1 MNITRTFENNVFV
14 FKKKSKKIIDL
25 NILDRIKSLKIPP
38 AYTNVKISSK
48 SSSKIQA
55 IGIDTKKR
63 KQYVYHTNHTKK
75 QSKIK
80 FNDLIVFGK
89 KIIRIRKD
97 INNNIYKCF
106 KNNNLLKNKDC
117 VISII
122 LYLIDNCN
130 FRVGCEK
137 YKKLYNTYG
146 VTTLNKSHFKF
157 NKKSV
162 YINFVGKKGIINKT
176 KINNSNMCTILKILC
191 HSNKEFLFY
200 YTDDNEN
207 TYRITEKHIN
217 LFLKKYHKNL
227 TVKMFRTWNSNYI
240 LLKELLNYDIPN
252 TEKEAK
258 KNIVLSIKKAA
269 YKLHHSTN
277 VSKKSY
283 VNNDIV
289 ELYLHDIKKFK
300 KIIDF
305 FRKTNGNL
313 PSINRLL
320 NLILKMLN

>member
-1 MNITRTFENNVFV
+1 MNITRTFENNEFV
-14 FKKKSKKIIDL
+14 FKKRSKKINDL
-25 NILDRIKSLKIPP
+25 NTITRIKSLKIPP
-38 AYTNVKISSK
+38 AYTDVKISNNSL
-48 SSSKIQA
+48 SKIQA
-55 IGIDTKKR
+55 TGLDTKKR
-63 KQYVYHTNHTKK
+63 KQYIYHKNHTKK

-80 FNDLIVFGK
+80 FNDLMIFGK
-89 KIIRIRKD
+89 KIKRIRKD
-97 INNNIYKCF
+97 INNNIFKCS
-106 KNNNLLKNKDC
+106 KNSDLLKTKEC
-117 VISII
+117 IISII

-146 VTTLNKSHFKF
+146 VTTLNKTHFKF

-162 YINFVGKKGIINKT
+162 YINFVGKKGVINKT
-176 KINNSNMCTILKILC
+176 KITNSNVCSILKILC
-191 HSNKEFLFY
+191 HANKEFLFY
-200 YTDDNEN
+200 YTDDKGN

-217 LFLKKYHKNL
+217 IFLKKYNKNI

-240 LLKELLNYDIPN
+240 LLKELLNYDIPK

-258 KNIVLSIKKAA
+258 KNIKLSIKKAA
-269 YKLHHSTN
+269 AKLHHSSN

-283 VNNDIV
+283 LNNEIVTMYLNDITN
-289 ELYLHDIKKFK
+289 FK
-300 KIIDF
+300 KIIEY

>member
-1 MNITRTFENNVFV
+1 MNITRTFENNEYV
-14 FKKKSKKIIDL
+14 FKKKSKKIIDS
-25 NILDRIKSLKIPP
+25 NTLDRIKSLKIPP
-38 AYTNVKISSK
+38 AYTNVKISSN

-63 KQYVYHTNHTKK
+63 KQYLYHKNHTKK

-80 FNDLIVFGK
+80 FNDLIIFGK
-89 KIIRIRKD
+89 KIKRIRKD
-97 INNNIYKCF
+97 INNNIYKCS
-106 KNNNLLKNKDC
+106 KNKNFLKNKDC

-162 YINFVGKKGIINKT
+162 YINFIGKKGIINKT
-176 KINNSNMCTILKILC
+176 KINNYNVCAILKILC

-217 LFLKKYHKNL
+217 LFLKKYHKNI

-240 LLKELLNYDIPN
+240 LLKELLNYSIPK
-252 TEKEAK
+252 TETEAR
-258 KNIVLSIKKAA
+258 KNISTSIKKAA
-269 YKLHHSTN
+269 SKLHHSSN

-283 VNNDIV
+283 VNNEIV

-300 KIIDF
+300 KSIEF

-320 NLILKMLN
+320 NLILKMLV

>member
-1 MNITRTFENNVFV
+1 MNITRTFENNEFV
-14 FKKKSKKIIDL
+14 FKKRSKKINDL
-25 NILDRIKSLKIPP
+25 NTLTRIKSLKIPP
-38 AYTNVKISSK
+38 AYTDVKISNNP
-48 SSSKIQA
+48 SSKIQA
-55 IGIDTKKR
+55 TGLDTKKR
-63 KQYVYHTNHTKK
+63 KQYMYHKNYTKK

-80 FNDLIVFGK
+80 FNELIIFGK
-89 KIIRIRKD
+89 KIKRIRKD
-97 INNNIYKCF
+97 INNNIFKCS
-106 KNNNLLKNKDC
+106 KNSELLKTKEC
-117 VISII
+117 IISII

-162 YINFVGKKGIINKT
+162 YIHFVGKKGVINKT
-176 KINNSNMCTILKILC
+176 NITNSNICSILKILC
-191 HSNKEFLFY
+191 HTNKDFLFY
-200 YTDDNEN
+200 YNDKGKS
-207 TYRITEKHIN
+207 YRINEKHIN
-217 LFLKKYHKNL
+217 MFLKKYDKNI

-240 LLKELLNYDIPN
+240 LLKELLNYSIPK

-258 KNIVLSIKKAA
+258 QNIKLSIKKAA
-269 YKLHHSTN
+269 AKLHHSSI

-283 VNNDIV
+283 LNNEIVTMYLNDITQ
-289 ELYLHDIKKFK
+289 FK
-300 KIIDF
+300 KIIEY